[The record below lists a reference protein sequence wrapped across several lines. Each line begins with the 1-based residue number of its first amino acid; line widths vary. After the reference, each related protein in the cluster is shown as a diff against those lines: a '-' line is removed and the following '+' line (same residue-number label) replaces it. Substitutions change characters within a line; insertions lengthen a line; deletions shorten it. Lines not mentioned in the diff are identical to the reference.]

1 MEKIEEKFLLNKNTT
16 SDINEHLDVLHE
28 YSLKCNHITEMGI
41 RWGSST
47 WAFLMSNPKKL
58 IGYDITKTEEIS
70 EIINICSEYN
80 MNFTF
85 FKEDVLKI
93 TIEETDLL
101 FIDTLHT
108 YNQLI
113 NELNL
118 HSSKVKNYIILHDT
132 VSFGHHDEI
141 IYGHASDLIKEQ
153 KVNKQGLV
161 NAIQDFLNSELGKS
175 WKIEKEFKNNNGLTI
190 LKKWN

>member
-1 MEKIEEKFLLNKNTT
+1 MKKVEEKFLLNKNTE
-16 SDINEHLDVLHE
+16 SDINEHLDVLYE

-47 WAFLMSNPKKL
+47 WAFLMSNPKKI
-58 IGYDITKTEEIS
+58 IGYDIVPTEEIS

-80 MNFTF
+80 INFIF
-85 FKEDVLKI
+85 LNEDVLKT

-113 NELNL
+113 SELTL
-118 HSSKVKNYIILHDT
+118 HSSKVRKYIILHDT
-132 VSFGHHDEI
+132 VSFGQNDEL
-141 IYGHASDLIKEQ
+141 IYEHASNLIKTQE
-153 KVNKQGLV
+153 VNKQGLV
-161 NAIQDFLNSELGKS
+161 PAIQEFLNSELGKS
-175 WKIEKEFKNNNGLTI
+175 WGIEKEFENNNGLTI
-190 LKKWN
+190 LKRK

>member
-1 MEKIEEKFLLNKNTT
+1 MEKIEEKFLLNKNIV

-28 YSLKCNHITEMGI
+28 YALKCDHITEMGI

-58 IGYDITKTEEIS
+58 IGYDITQTEEIS

-85 FKEDVLKI
+85 LKEDVLKI
-93 TIEETDLL
+93 TIDETDLL

-132 VSFGHHDEI
+132 VSFGQHDEI
-141 IYGHASDLIKEQ
+141 IYEHASDLIKEQ
-153 KVNKQGLV
+153 SVNKQGLV
-161 NAIQDFLNSELGKS
+161 SAIQDFLNSESGKS
-175 WKIEKEFKNNNGLTI
+175 WVIEKEFQNNNGLTI